1 MSSIAI
7 KRREEYLI
15 FFPMS
20 DKWISSFESWHFLGR
35 RNPQRRS
42 FCRAFFARLA
52 IFFLLASTAAAQ
64 PQLQARVDRDVVG
77 EDETLELTVTVIG
90 EGLGGQKEPTLPPL
104 DGFRI
109 VSKATQQSISLIN
122 GVIQSS
128 TNYVYELQPTRTGQL
143 RIPPITLQT
152 RGRTLRTEPL
162 TVTVISGAGTSP
174 APSSPKGMAAPP
186 LPGSASTSGWPP
198 AEKPAA
204 VKHAVDR
211 KTAYVGQQITY
222 TFTFMQCEQLY
233 GDVHY
238 SPASTPGFVAEE
250 LPPPPQSYE
259 TIHGRVYSIQRRLK
273 ALFATAPGPHTIGP
287 ASVTAILDPFVGE
300 EQLVADPITVNV
312 LPLPQAGQ
320 PADFAGAVGA
330 FTIHLRADK
339 SVIRAGETINCVVE
353 INGTGNI
360 RTLGPPQ
367 ISLPDWIR
375 VYRAGEQ
382 RTVRPGKDNKIG
394 GVAVFSYLLLPRQAG
409 TLRLGP
415 LRYPYFDPEARV
427 YRTATSSSFE
437 ITVVPGAGTATTA
450 SPPDELRPLKQQPGR
465 PLYYPWLTS
474 LTFWIIIALPWP
486 VLGWLAWQ
494 RWQQWR
500 LAVAPEYVR
509 AATAYTL
516 ALKRLSLAEKLL
528 KQGNLEAY
536 YAEIQAAILD
546 YIADRTGAPP
556 AGLTAEKA
564 YQLLVAQ
571 NVSHSMASAAQRLIE
586 RASAGRFAPGAAD
599 PKQAAQLLAEC
610 RLMLKSLQG

>member
-1 MSSIAI
+1 MA
-7 KRREEYLI
+7 L
-15 FFPMS
+15 
-20 DKWISSFESWHFLGR
+20 L
-35 RNPQRRS
+35 
-42 FCRAFFARLA
+42 L
-52 IFFLLASTAAAQ
+52 LLASTAAAQ

-109 VSKATQQSISLIN
+109 VSKATQQSISLVN

-143 RIPPITLQT
+143 KIPPITLKI
-152 RGRTLRTEPL
+152 RGRTLQTPPI
-162 TVTVISGAGTSP
+162 TVTVT
-174 APSSPKGMAAPP
+174 PSAPP
-186 LPGSASTSGWPP
+186 PAASSAHKEKATPMWPGPASSSGWPP

-238 SPASTPGFVAEE
+238 SPASTPGFVAED

-273 ALFATAPGPHTIGP
+273 ALFPTAPGQHTIGP

-300 EQLVADPITVNV
+300 EQLVADPIPVHV

-320 PADFAGAVGA
+320 PADFAGAVGT
-330 FTIHLRADK
+330 FTVHLRTDR
-339 SVIRAGETINCVVE
+339 SIVRAGETIHCIVE
-353 INGTGNI
+353 IEGTGNI

-367 ISLPDWIR
+367 LSLPDWIR
-375 VYRAGEQ
+375 VYKAGEQ
-382 RTVRPGKDNKIG
+382 RTARPGEGNKIG
-394 GVAVFSYLLLPRQAG
+394 GKALFSYLLLPRQAG

-415 LRYPYFDPEARV
+415 IRYSYFDPEARI
-427 YRTATSSSFE
+427 YRTVTSSYLD
-437 ITVVPGAGTATTA
+437 ITITPGASAATAA
-450 SPPDELRPLKQQPGR
+450 AAADELRPLKQQLGR
-465 PLYYPWLTS
+465 PLPQPWLTS

-486 VLGWLAWQ
+486 VLGWLAWR

-516 ALKRLSLAEKLL
+516 ALKRLSLAEKWL

-536 YAEIQAAILD
+536 YGEIQAALLD
-546 YIADRTGAPP
+546 FIADRTGAPP

-564 YQLLVAQ
+564 YQLLVAH
-571 NVSHSMASAAQRLIE
+571 NVSPSMASAAQRLIE

-610 RLMLKSLQG
+610 RLLLKSLQG